1 MSNTSYTGAEASQ
14 EAARERAREE
24 EQRKRSFLTSTLDT
38 LPRGPSDR
46 DTLAEKAMVAYLLT
60 YASKDYDTVAEYAY
74 KMADAMIAERKK
86 PNA

>member
-1 MSNTSYTGAEASQ
+1 MSNASGAEAAQ
-14 EAARERAREE
+14 EAARERAQE
-24 EQRKRSFLTSTLDT
+24 EQRKRSLLTSILDT

-60 YASKDYDTVAEYAY
+60 YASKDYEVVAQYAY